1 MSEQL
6 IVVKVGGSEGIDY
19 PAVCRDIAELIRDGQ
34 RLILVHGGSS
44 QTNEVATALGH
55 PPQFLTSPSG
65 YTSRMSD
72 KKTLEIFKMVYCGQ
86 MNKMI
91 VEQLQALGVN
101 AVGLSGID
109 GGMWRGKRKKA
120 IHAVD
125 ENGKKRVIRN
135 NYTGRV
141 QEINTGLLNML
152 LDGGY
157 LPVLTPPAISDE
169 GEAINVD
176 GDRAAAETAKALSA
190 TDLIILSNIPG
201 VLTDFPN
208 ESSLLKSVTIDEIE
222 DVAQTHA
229 QGRMRIK
236 LLGSKEAIEGG
247 VGRVILGDARVE
259 NPIQFALAGNG
270 TVITAGSS
278 VTAGNTP

>member
-1 MSEQL
+1 MKHQKI

-19 PAVCRDIAELIRDGQ
+19 DAVCQDIAELTAAGK

-55 PPQFLTSPSG
+55 PPQFITSPSG
-65 YTSRMSD
+65 YTSRFSD

-91 VEQLQALGVN
+91 VEKLQALEIN
-101 AVGLSGID
+101 AIGLSGID
-109 GGMWRGKRKKA
+109 GGLWRGSRKKA

-125 ENGKKRVIRN
+125 DNGRKRVVRD
-135 NYTGRV
+135 NYTGKV
-141 QEINTGLLNML
+141 TQVNTTLIETL

-157 LPVLTPPAISDE
+157 LPVLTPPAISEE

-176 GDRAAAETAKALSA
+176 GDRAAAETAKSLNAE
-190 TDLIILSNIPG
+190 TLIILSNIPG
-201 VLTDFPN
+201 VLANFPD
-208 ESSLLKSVTIDEIE
+208 ESSLLERIAYEQIDE
-222 DVAQTHA
+222 VAQTSA

-236 LLGSKEAIEGG
+236 LLGAREALEGG
-247 VGRVILGDARVE
+247 VGTVILGDARVA
-259 NPIQFALAGNG
+259 NPISNALNNQG
-270 TVITAGSS
+270 TVITSNQQPQLTTG
-278 VTAGNTP
+278 

>member
-1 MSEQL
+1 MSDQL

-19 PAVCRDIAELIRDGQ
+19 PAVCRDIAHLIENGQ

-55 PPQFLTSPSG
+55 PPQFITSPSG

-101 AVGLSGID
+101 AIGLSGID
-109 GGMWRGKRKKA
+109 GGLWKGKRKKA

-125 ENGKKRVIRN
+125 ENGRKRVVRD

-141 QEINTGLLNML
+141 SEINVDLLNTL
-152 LDGGY
+152 LDSGY

-169 GEAINVD
+169 GDAINVD
-176 GDRAAAETAKALSA
+176 GDRASAETAKALKA

-201 VLTDFPN
+201 VLTNFPD
-208 ESSLLKSVTIDEIE
+208 ESSLLKSVALNDIE
-222 DVAQTHA
+222 EVAQTHA
-229 QGRMRIK
+229 EGRMRIK

-259 NPIQFALAGNG
+259 NPIQYALAGNG
-270 TVITAGSS
+270 TVITENAS
-278 VTAGNTP
+278 VTAGNS